1 MSNPKFNVNTREVAE
16 AASKYLSASSIQ
28 RIDDEIIV
36 PLKFNGPL
44 KLSEIPKKDRL
55 KIIDNFTLN
64 GRPSNFNYI
73 VEGDKIYYSRKGLT
87 DNWVD
92 ISDNATARKNLFEFL
107 KNNYDF
113 RGYNSGERELYESIV
128 NGTFDYDVHHTNIV
142 HQQVFRSMYAEKF
155 NEFGKTA
162 AKTQDPVVETP
173 TASPKNGKSNFVFT
187 PYVYS
192 NETLDEMTSMVPSIV
207 GERFNPLYGWYS
219 LSRQQDVIYE
229 NQPQDSENVPESVSA
244 NSGSSSTKGVPESDV
259 TQNVT
264 SWTFDPNSVYGPS
277 RILYPHVYNPPAGW
291 PIAQSIKQ
299 GFEDLYNAVDR
310 KWHEYGGN
318 PRAIYGTIKN
328 GLSRQYA
335 KWNDEPETV
344 PSFEGQTIV
353 ASGEYGIIPGSYVGD
368 TIPTNYGRRYIIPES
383 LDVNEFTY
391 AHRNRGQYTP
401 IVSEGAPITAFTPF
415 KPFGKHDKGYSTY
428 IGVGSD
434 GQFKVGDISI
444 FGEGDY
450 LTGTYSNKV
459 YDFVKDANGNYKW
472 QSDDKHQNYRHNV
485 PIVRVEHN
493 GKIIESAP
501 VNVLASK
508 NDKKGTT
515 YGNVTGGRV
524 LVQVGNELRL
534 LSGSVANIDAEFT
547 AMKERQGVDYGIF
560 YTLDNGSY
568 NRALRT
574 YDGRF
579 TRGDLEE
586 YDQQNYGNSGNFLYI
601 TGRTPDMF
609 EQDTVW
615 TPNIRT
621 EKDESYQKGHP
632 LQNSVE
638 GVVFHHTT
646 FNQSDN
652 LAEVTRHFLNPKSE
666 ASAHVVIAGDG
677 TRRIFANPEDVAFH
691 AGASKFGDRLN
702 VNDFMLGIKFQGNT
716 LNTPLTEAQIDSA
729 VEYLIPLIRKYNI
742 PLENL
747 VTHEMVR
754 YAYNQYAIA
763 NNMSTAPNKPDIT
776 YAEFAKI
783 IEKLVDKIYY
793 KK

>member
-28 RIDDEIIV
+28 RIGDEIIV

-44 KLSEIPKKDRL
+44 KLEEIPSKGKL

-64 GRPSNFNYI
+64 GRPANFNYI

-155 NEFGKTA
+155 NELGKTA
-162 AKTQDPVVETP
+162 TKTQDPVVETP
-173 TASPKNGKSNFVFT
+173 TVSPKNGKSNFVFT

-207 GERFNPLYGWYS
+207 GGHFNPLYGGYLPS
-219 LSRQQDVIYE
+219 NAQGVIYE
-229 NQPQDSENVPESVSA
+229 DQSQYSGNTPESVSA
-244 NSGSSSTKGVPESDV
+244 NSRSSSTKGVPESDV
-259 TQNVT
+259 TQNIT
-264 SWTFDPNSVYGPS
+264 SWTFDPTSVYGAS
-277 RILYPHVYNPPAGW
+277 RLLYPHIYNPPASW
-291 PIAQSIKQ
+291 PIKQ
-299 GFEDLYNAVDR
+299 GFEDLYSAIDR

-318 PRAIYGTIKN
+318 PRAIFTTIKN
-328 GLSRQYA
+328 GLSRQFE
-335 KWNDEPETV
+335 KWNDKPETV

-353 ASGEYGIIPGSYVGD
+353 TSGEYGIIPGSYVGD

-415 KPFGKHDKGYSTY
+415 KPFGKHDTGYSTY

-450 LTGTYSNKV
+450 LTGTYSNKI

-472 QSDDKHQNYRHNV
+472 QSDSKHGNSNRNV

-501 VNVLASK
+501 VNILASK
-508 NDKKGTT
+508 SDKKGTT
-515 YGNVTGGRV
+515 YGNITGGRV

-579 TRGDLEE
+579 TAGDLQA
-586 YDQQNYGNSGNFLYI
+586 YDRQNSGNSGNFLYI
-601 TGRTPDMF
+601 TGRIPDIF

-615 TPNIRT
+615 TRNIRT

-638 GVVFHHTT
+638 GVVFHHTA
-646 FNQSDN
+646 FNQSDD
-652 LAEVTRHFLNPKSE
+652 LTGVTEHFLNPKSE
-666 ASAHVVIAGDG
+666 ASAHVVIASDG
-677 TRRIFANPEDVAFH
+677 KRRIFANPEDVTFH

-702 VNDFMLGIKFQGNT
+702 VNDFMIGIEFQGNT

-747 VTHEMVR
+747 VTHEMIR
-754 YAYNQYAIA
+754 HAYNQYARE
-763 NNMSTAPNKPDIT
+763 NKMSTAPNKPDIT
-776 YAEFAKI
+776 YSEFVKI
-783 IEKLVDKIYY
+783 IEKLIDKIYY